1 MGTVQ
6 ALKELAN
13 KSFKSSLICT
23 GSDPLDSEVKA
34 WISTGWSLLDVGI
47 GGGLPVGRLVE
58 IYGAEST
65 GKSTLALQAM
75 LNCQKAG
82 GTVVLFDPETSF
94 YKEIAKKIGI
104 DMDDILVISPSVP
117 LEDLFH
123 VFAKMID
130 LVKEERPEN
139 PVLIVWDT
147 LAATPTKKEIDEQED
162 SGRMTPQ
169 YRAQVIR
176 KGLRSIVYKL
186 ASSNVCFLILNQVY
200 DKPVMGGIVIA
211 ETPGG
216 RGVKFHASV
225 RVHLKSFGYIK
236 ESQDADPIG
245 INVRARIEKNKLGPP
260 RREFTSRLHYG
271 EGFCDEYSIF
281 DYAVENKIIEKSG
294 SWYSFEFGG
303 KKHKF
308 YATNYLDV
316 IAKEEGMYEELKGQV
331 MSHYVKSTV

>member
-1 MGTVQ
+1 MGTVK

-13 KSFKSSLICT
+13 KAFKSSVICT
-23 GSDPLDSEVKA
+23 GVDPLDSEVKA
-34 WISTGWSLLDVGI
+34 WIPTGWTLLDIGI

-75 LNCQKAG
+75 LSCQKLG

-94 YKEIAKKIGI
+94 YKEIAQKLGI
-104 DMDDILVISPSVP
+104 DMEEVLVISPSVP
-117 LEDLFH
+117 LEDLFQ
-123 VFAKMID
+123 VFARMID
-130 LVKEERPEN
+130 LVKEEKPEQ

-147 LAATPTKKEIDEQED
+147 LAATPTKKELEEQED

-225 RVHLKSFGYIK
+225 RIYLKSFGYIK
-236 ESQDADPIG
+236 ENQDSEPIG

-271 EGFCDEYSIF
+271 QGFCDEYSIF
-281 DYAVENKIIEKSG
+281 DYAVNKKIIDKAG
-294 SWYSFEFGG
+294 SWYSFDFGG

-316 IAKEEGMYEELKGQV
+316 IEKEKGLYDELKGQV
-331 MSHYVKSTV
+331 IAHYVSSAI